1 MIQYGLIGN
10 PVSHSFSKKYF
21 TEKFLREGI
30 SAQYELYQLDDIQE
44 VYDLVTDK
52 PDLKGLNVTIPF
64 KQSVLRLLDEV
75 DQSAKLI
82 GAVNTISIKRKNGKA
97 VLKGYNT
104 DAAGFERT
112 LDTVLKKPY
121 NIRSLIL
128 GTGGASKA
136 VKYIF
141 RKQGIAFRSVSRSGL
156 KSEQITYGMLTKSII
171 NNYNLIVNTSPVGMF
186 PKIDEAPDLPYHFLT
201 NKHILIDLIYNPSE
215 TLFLQKGSEMGA
227 ATANGMTMFTNQA
240 EEAWKIWS
248 KNKYI

>member
-1 MIQYGLIGN
+1 MDQYGLIGN
-10 PVSHSFSKKYF
+10 PVSHSYSKKYF

-30 SAQYELYQLDDIQE
+30 SAQYDLYQLDDIQE
-44 VYDLVTDK
+44 VYELINSK

-82 GAVNTISIKRKNGKA
+82 GAVNTIAIKRKNGKIY
-97 VLKGYNT
+97 LKGFNT

-121 NIRSLIL
+121 NIRALIL

-141 RKQGIAFRSVSRSGL
+141 RKKGIAFRSVSRTGL
-156 KSEQITYGMLTKSII
+156 KAEQITYGMLTRSII
-171 NNYNLIVNTSPVGMF
+171 NNYNLIVNSSPIGMY
-186 PKIDEAPDLPYHFLT
+186 PNIDEAPDFPYQFLT
-201 NKHILIDLIYNPSE
+201 NNHILIDLIYNPSE
-215 TLFLQKGSEMGA
+215 TLFLHKGSEMGA
-227 ATANGMTMFTNQA
+227 STANGMTMFINQA

-248 KNKYI
+248 RK